1 MGAPL
6 ILKCKIHAMTYFCH
20 RGRQIPHIYTF
31 KKIFLYQSKFNQW
44 VVNTVQ
50 WSVCMCVCVRV
61 CVSAPCF
68 LRISW
73 APVQKPWRA
82 PRSCWKWPIKHSAR
96 LRRMASLRYTPTQ
109 NMADFQ
115 PWILTDNKNWSWGEM
130 SEWSVYVTF
139 IWNEKRENSFLFLF
153 FLVFLILFLK
163 WFYKFKYWLFL
174 TKPRNQIFM
183 ISNME
188 FSRKEFCL
196 VFSDFANVADLV
208 THNPC

>member
-1 MGAPL
+1 M
-6 ILKCKIHAMTYFCH
+6 KCVYV
-20 RGRQIPHIYTF
+20 R
-31 KKIFLYQSKFNQW
+31 
-44 VVNTVQ
+44 
-50 WSVCMCVCVRV
+50 VCVRV

-163 WFYKFKYWLFL
+163 WFYKFKYWLFWQSLEIKYSWFQIWSFLGRNFAWYLAISRMLL
-174 TKPRNQIFM
+174 T
-183 ISNME
+183 
-188 FSRKEFCL
+188 
-196 VFSDFANVADLV
+196 
-208 THNPC
+208 